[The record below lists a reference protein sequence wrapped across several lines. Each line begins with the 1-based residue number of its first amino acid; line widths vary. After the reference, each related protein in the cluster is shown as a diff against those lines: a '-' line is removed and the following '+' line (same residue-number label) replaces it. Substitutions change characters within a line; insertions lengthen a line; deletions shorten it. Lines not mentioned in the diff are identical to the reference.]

1 MDRTKVLWAVLLA
14 FLPVTLSAQRIQ
26 PILEPTIMVNADVS
40 AVDVKKVLE
49 LTLLTRGWQIVS
61 LQEDQITARF
71 QARSMVSDIR
81 ISYDQ
86 EKISIKYLRSSNLK
100 YKQKRDGARMIHR
113 DYNTW
118 IGDIQ
123 RDVDQALS
131 QWR

>member
-14 FLPVTLSAQRIQ
+14 FLPITLSAQRIQ
-26 PILEPTIMVNADVS
+26 PILEPTIVVNADVS

-61 LQEDQITARF
+61 LKDNQITARF
-71 QARSMVSDIR
+71 QARSMVSDIQ
-81 ISYDQ
+81 ISYDH
-86 EKISIKYLRSSNLK
+86 EKILIKYLRSSNLK
-100 YKQKRDGARMIHR
+100 YKQKRDGVRMIHR

-118 IGDIQ
+118 IGDIH
-123 RDVDQALS
+123 RDVDHALS